1 MLAGCTPAD
10 PYIIKSL
17 EEEGLSNQAK
27 NVLSLSSCRAPE
39 YWLAPQTSTVDP
51 YFILG
56 RFM

>member
-10 PYIIKSL
+10 PYIINSL

-27 NVLSLSSCRAPE
+27 NVLFVSSCQAPK
-39 YWLAPQTSTVDP
+39 YWLAPQTSAVDP

-56 RFM
+56 KIL